1 MHDFEGD
8 ASLVLA
14 ALNLG
19 EAADSSLGH
28 AINDD
33 RHFVRSFSRI
43 RLSDVRWEANK
54 ANKVA
59 HGLARSGLAL
69 EQVTWFEEPHVIID
83 LLFED
88 SNFM

>member
-1 MHDFEGD
+1 MLDFEGD

-19 EAADSSLGH
+19 KAADSSLGH
-28 AINDD
+28 AINDA

-43 RLSDVRWEANK
+43 RLSDVRWK

-69 EQVTWFEEPHVIID
+69 EQVTWFEEPPCNH
-83 LLFED
+83 
-88 SNFM
+88 

>member
-1 MHDFEGD
+1 MLDFEGD

-19 EAADSSLGH
+19 VGEAADSSLGH
-28 AINDD
+28 VINDA

-59 HGLARSGLAL
+59 HRLARSGLAL
-69 EQVTWFEEPHVIID
+69 EQVTWFEEPP
-83 LLFED
+83 
-88 SNFM
+88 M